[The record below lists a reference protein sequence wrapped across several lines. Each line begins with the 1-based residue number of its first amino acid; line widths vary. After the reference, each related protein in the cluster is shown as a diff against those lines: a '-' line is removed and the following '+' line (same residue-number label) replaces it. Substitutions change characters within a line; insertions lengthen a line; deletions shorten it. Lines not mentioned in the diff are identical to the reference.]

1 MRRYDIVLLD
11 ADNTLFDF
19 NAAEVA
25 ALEATLK
32 EFGWP
37 WNGKSRSAYL
47 EINHALWSAFDR
59 GEVGEDFLTVERFRR
74 LGERLGRSADPAEM
88 NCRYLDHLGECPML
102 LPGAE
107 ELCRTLY
114 EAGCRLALA
123 TNGVARV
130 QHARLAGS
138 PLAPYLER
146 LFISGEMGTRK
157 PEPAF
162 FRAALSAMGAE
173 DISRCVMVGDGL
185 QSDIKGG
192 IAAGI
197 DTIWY
202 NPGGLPPAPDAFPT
216 YTAADYGDVRRL
228 ILGGSRQTR
237 EEHLNP

>member
-1 MRRYDIVLLD
+1 MRRYDIVLMD

-19 NAAEVA
+19 NTAEVA

-37 WNGKSRSAYL
+37 WNGESRSAYL

-88 NCRYLDHLGECPML
+88 NRRYLDHLGECPML

-107 ELCRTLY
+107 ELCRTLH

-157 PEPAF
+157 PEPEF

-185 QSDIKGG
+185 GSDVKG
-192 IAAGI
+192 ALCAGL
-197 DTIWY
+197 DVIWFA
-202 NPGGLPPAPDAFPT
+202 PGGAAAPAELKPT
-216 YTAADYGDVRRL
+216 YTARSL
-228 ILGGSRQTR
+228 
-237 EEHLNP
+237 EEIGRIICFTPRNT